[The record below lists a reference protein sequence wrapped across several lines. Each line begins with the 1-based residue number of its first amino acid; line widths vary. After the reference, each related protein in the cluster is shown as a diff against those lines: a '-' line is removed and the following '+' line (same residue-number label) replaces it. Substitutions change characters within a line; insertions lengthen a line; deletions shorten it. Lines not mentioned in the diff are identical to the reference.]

1 MEQKKSKVYIAIF
14 ALLFLVVFGFCGYI
28 IYDKLNEKKV
38 SKESNE
44 KSSNINDVTNVV
56 NDLPEETNEKTDNKK
71 DIIKGGEELTEE
83 EARTFLNDLVSDS
96 LARDLLIAE
105 TDETIFI
112 NAITYLTFNKK
123 YTKDGNNYIFSQK
136 DISDIAYKYYMRNNF
151 NYISNDKNFVY
162 DSANQTYSSGLNF
175 DLSSPGPSYVKT
187 RTMSDFNFADGVA
200 SVTYTVKIVYDSTQL
215 ANPDDNVTI
224 RNYKIK
230 IVKDN
235 GILRI
240 SDISLK

>member
-38 SKESNE
+38 SKETNEKKVSKETNE

-56 NDLPEETNEKTDNKK
+56 NDLPEESNEKSDNKK

-123 YTKDGNNYIFSQK
+123 YTKDGNNYIFS
-136 DISDIAYKYYMRNNF
+136 
-151 NYISNDKNFVY
+151 KNFVY